1 MKRGRFLICG
11 LGNFGSN
18 LARRL
23 FEQGQEVIA
32 IDIDE
37 KKIAETRD
45 YASEAVVANA
55 SEREALEQIGLGSID
70 AAVISLGETRIDT
83 SVLATL
89 HLKDLGIKRIIVKTI
104 SPEHARIVERI
115 GATEV
120 IFPEKEAAIRLAD
133 KLSTPHVFEQVSL
146 HEGYSLVEMMSPRE
160 LWNKTLM
167 EASIRSKYNITIVW
181 INRKTPDGKEISIV
195 PRPDD
200 RVMEGDVLFVLG
212 EQKAIEGFKKLK
224 T

>member
-1 MKRGRFLICG
+1 MNNGRFLVCG

-32 IDIDE
+32 IDINE
-37 KKIAETRD
+37 KKIAEAKD
-45 YASEAVVANA
+45 YVSEAIIADV
-55 SEREALEQIGLGSID
+55 SHREALEQIGFGTVD

-89 HLKDLGIKRIIVKTI
+89 HLKDLGIQKIIVKAI
-104 SPEHARIVERI
+104 SAEHARIVERI

-120 IFPEKEAAIRLAD
+120 IFPEKEAAHRLAD

-146 HEGYSLVEMMSPRE
+146 HQGYTLVEMLAPRE
-160 LWNKTLM
+160 LCHKTLK
-167 EASIRSKYNITIVW
+167 EANIRSKYNITVVW
-181 INRKTPDGKEISIV
+181 INRKTAAGQEISIV
-195 PRPDD
+195 PRPEDK
-200 RVMEGDVLFVLG
+200 VLQGDVLFVLG
-212 EQKAIEGFKKLK
+212 DEKAIEEFKKLK